1 MYVTST
7 VSDVV
12 SVKARLQLEVERT
25 GVDLSRF
32 VPGHPLAGREVSGAA
47 AATADLFAD
56 RVWALCPSQFTDPDR
71 LELVRAVVTALGA
84 VAVVTTPESHDVAVA
99 LTSHTPQ
106 VVSSLVAAGLDPL
119 EEADVRL
126 SGQGLRD
133 VTRLASSDPDLWT
146 EILTSNAGPVAASLD
161 GLIWRLGQVRDGLRQ
176 GGSGAAAVREALVA
190 GNAGASKVPGKHGA
204 SAVAYAVVPVVI
216 VDQPGELGRLVTA
229 AAATGVN
236 LEDVRIDHAAGRPT
250 GLVELSVR
258 VASAPTLKDGLR
270 RDKAKTHILPISQL
284 GLMEMTRQRHS
295 ESVRAAVYD
304 DCPYC
309 KGRGK
314 VKSTTTMSVEIQRK
328 LQEILKKRTR
338 DETDFQL
345 RIVVHPTVLDRLR
358 TEDEKHLIEM
368 EKRYFGKL
376 SFRADTGMHAEQFKI
391 VNVETN
397 EELASVGA

>member
-1 MYVTST
+1 MTSPTTGRAAAPVSQVLVIGSGLIGASVGLGLRRLGVDVVLEDSDPESLRVAASRGAGRAGRPEGDPDLVIVAVPPASAATVISAALRMYVTST

-56 RVWALCPSQFTDPDR
+56 
-71 LELVRAVVTALGA
+71 RAVVTALGA

-270 RDKAKTHILPISQL
+270 RE
-284 GLMEMTRQRHS
+284 GWE
-295 ESVRAAVYD
+295 VRD
-304 DCPYC
+304 
-309 KGRGK
+309 
-314 VKSTTTMSVEIQRK
+314 
-328 LQEILKKRTR
+328 
-338 DETDFQL
+338 
-345 RIVVHPTVLDRLR
+345 
-358 TEDEKHLIEM
+358 
-368 EKRYFGKL
+368 
-376 SFRADTGMHAEQFKI
+376 
-391 VNVETN
+391 
-397 EELASVGA
+397 

>member
-1 MYVTST
+1 MTSPTTGRAAAPVSQVLVIGSGLIGASVGLGLRRLGVDVVLEDSDPESLRVAASRGAGRAGRPEGDPDLVIVAVPPASAAAVISAALRMYVTST

-190 GNAGASKVPGKHGA
+190 GNAGASNVAINTASLFLLGA
-204 SAVAYAVVPVVI
+204 NLLTNTASVNVASGATLNLGGLRGRARGHRRPARRARSAG
-216 VDQPGELGRLVTA
+216 DGGRRHRSQPRGCAHRPRRRASYG
-229 AAATGVN
+229 
-236 LEDVRIDHAAGRPT
+236 AGR
-250 GLVELSVR
+250 V
-258 VASAPTLKDGLR
+258 
-270 RDKAKTHILPISQL
+270 
-284 GLMEMTRQRHS
+284 
-295 ESVRAAVYD
+295 VRASCL
-304 DCPYC
+304 CPDLE
-309 KGRGK
+309 GRIAPRG
-314 VKSTTTMSVEIQRK
+314 
-328 LQEILKKRTR
+328 LGG
-338 DETDFQL
+338 
-345 RIVVHPTVLDRLR
+345 PRLA
-358 TEDEKHLIEM
+358 
-368 EKRYFGKL
+368 
-376 SFRADTGMHAEQFKI
+376 RADVAT
-391 VNVETN
+391 
-397 EELASVGA
+397 SV

>member
-1 MYVTST
+1 MTSPTTGRAAAPVSQVLVIGSGLIGASVGLGLRRLGVDVVLEDSDPESLRVAASRGAGRAGRPEGDPDLVIVAVPPASAATVISAALRMYVTST

-106 VVSSLVAAGLDPL
+106 VVSSLVAAGLAPL

-270 RDKAKTHILPISQL
+270 RE
-284 GLMEMTRQRHS
+284 GWE
-295 ESVRAAVYD
+295 VRD
-304 DCPYC
+304 
-309 KGRGK
+309 
-314 VKSTTTMSVEIQRK
+314 
-328 LQEILKKRTR
+328 
-338 DETDFQL
+338 
-345 RIVVHPTVLDRLR
+345 
-358 TEDEKHLIEM
+358 
-368 EKRYFGKL
+368 
-376 SFRADTGMHAEQFKI
+376 
-391 VNVETN
+391 
-397 EELASVGA
+397 